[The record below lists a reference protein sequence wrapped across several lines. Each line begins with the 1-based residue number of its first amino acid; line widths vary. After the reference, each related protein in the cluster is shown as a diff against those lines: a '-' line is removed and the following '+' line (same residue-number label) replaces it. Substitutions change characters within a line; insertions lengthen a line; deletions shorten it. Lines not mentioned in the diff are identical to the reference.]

1 MIISNAAAFAWV
13 VSPGGSLGGLARKR
27 VTQCALSR
35 VCGWCGTSL
44 GRPIAFVG
52 TPDEVARNLFHAPPL
67 HVACGAALLAAD
79 GAVETWQQIATSGFE
94 YVRPVREDADPHP
107 RFVPNSLL

>member
-1 MIISNAAAFAWV
+1 MSVGTTTAFAWTGSV
-13 VSPGGSLGGLARKR
+13 VADGLDRKK

-44 GRPIAFVG
+44 GRPVAFVG
-52 TPDEVARNLFHAPPL
+52 TPEEVGRNAFHLPPL
-67 HVACGAALLAAD
+67 HVACGGALLGAPGAD
-79 GAVETWQQIATSGFE
+79 ATWLQVATAGFE
-94 YVRPVREDADPHP
+94 YVRPVRDDADPRP